1 MSADNNFVIR
11 HPDFDFV
18 LDKNSDVICTKI
30 LHCIASAGSSKLHFK
45 AVSTVREKVDGLSA
59 YADFLRT
66 DPPCRAA
73 PLIKSSKD
81 VIHVTMDWIT
91 HTVLFERYLI
101 NNVKSPHQRNKH
113 RSAMKYW
120 WSQLST
126 KKYCPPSLKLKNEDV
141 RKDKDIK
148 AVGSKTVFDNDIEVS
163 MLPSQV
169 KTFIDGIAKT
179 ISDTVEDKEDIL
191 TVFTHVAQE
200 LNQDGEI
207 NLGSIEPDKLAEHVQ
222 TALQTRLDSIRS
234 YAESQFHTAIT
245 LRKLGREKARSG
257 RHHLRLIK
265 NFLEVSVGKGYK
277 NPYRPDVLSLTNDEF
292 TNAILAYL
300 LFVNSPNRGIGFRE
314 TFTKSSLYLRFQKE
328 QKRRG
333 IEFDA
338 EKQQAYIGA
347 SKQFVVAAQIILIH
361 ELTANPTAIQKL
373 AVDASY
379 TTFKEVAGVDWY
391 KPRAKHKFLTLL
403 DDKEQ
408 QAWKDAS
415 QVVRIVQHATKEYR
429 KRSIEA
435 DQQKLFLYNLN
446 NATHAKG
453 RKERS
458 PCSNPSGTFF
468 HEGTVN
474 MLGEIS
480 NKAWTCHP
488 LQLRNSL
495 ILLEGLVGG
504 VEAAKRKAQHIDPRT
519 TTGYLAKMPAKLEM
533 ERQIREFMLW
543 LETLV
548 SLDIDD
554 FPEKVGIDALEYQK
568 RKEQLLKTQFGG
580 LMCKDPLAGVQIGTT
595 KGQACGMF
603 TKCIICDN
611 RQNFFYTSVDN
622 VVHTLLWNDAL
633 NKAYDQGRIQKTGEW
648 RAWAQFI
655 RVIRDRL
662 QKDKKHQAILLDAI
676 EVKGAM
682 TSNPYD
688 KLFEEQLK

>member
-1 MSADNNFVIR
+1 MSADNNIVIR

-30 LHCIASAGSSKLHFK
+30 LHCIASAGNSKLHLK
-45 AVSTVREKVDGLSA
+45 SVSTVREKVDGLSA

-66 DPPCRAA
+66 DPPCRVA

-81 VIHVTMDWIT
+81 VIHVAMDWIT
-91 HTVLFERYLI
+91 HTVLFERYLL
-101 NNVKSPHQRNKH
+101 NNVKSPYQRNKH

-169 KTFIDGIAKT
+169 KTFIDDLTVT
-179 ISDTVEDKEDIL
+179 ISDTAEDKAEIL
-191 TVFTHVAQE
+191 TVFTHAAQE
-200 LNQDGEI
+200 LHHDGEI
-207 NLGSIEPDKLAEHVQ
+207 NLSSIEPDKFAEHVQ
-222 TALQTRLDSIRS
+222 TALQTRLDNIRS
-234 YAESQFHTAIT
+234 HAESQFHAAIAV
-245 LRKLGREKARSG
+245 RKLGREKARSG

-265 NFLEVSVGKGYK
+265 NFLEVSVGSGYQ

-314 TFTKSSLYLRFQKE
+314 KFTEGSLYQRFHRE
-328 QKRRG
+328 QKRRK
-333 IEFDA
+333 INFVA
-338 EKQQAYIGA
+338 EEQQKYIGA
-347 SKQFVVAAQIILIH
+347 SKQFLVAAQIILIH
-361 ELTANPTAIQKL
+361 ELTANPTTIQKL
-373 AVDASY
+373 DVDANY

-408 QAWKDAS
+408 EAWTDAS

-435 DQQKLFLYNLN
+435 DQQKLFLYNFQ
-446 NATHAKG
+446 NATRSKG
-453 RKERS
+453 RQDIA
-458 PCSNPSGTFF
+458 PCSNPSGNLFLD
-468 HEGTVN
+468 GTKE

-480 NKAWTCHP
+480 NKIWSCHP

-495 ILLEGLVGG
+495 ILLEGLIGG
-504 VEAAKRKAQHIDPRT
+504 VEAAKRKSQHVDPRT
-519 TTGYLAKMPAKLEM
+519 TTGYIAKIPAKLEM

-554 FPEKVGIDALEYQK
+554 FPEKVGIDAVEYQK
-568 RKEQLLKTQFGG
+568 RKEQILKTQFGG
-580 LMCKDPLAGVQIGTT
+580 LMCKDPLAGVQPDTT

-603 TKCIICDN
+603 TKCITCDN

-633 NKAYDQGRIQKTGEW
+633 NKAYDQGIIQKTGEW

-676 EVKGAM
+676 EVKEAM

-688 KLFEEQLK
+688 KLFEE

>member
-1 MSADNNFVIR
+1 MSAVNSFVIR

-18 LDKNSDVICTKI
+18 LDNNSDVICTKI
-30 LHCIASAGSSKLHFK
+30 LHCIASAGNSKLHSY
-45 AVSTVREKVDGLSA
+45 AISTVREKVKGLA
-59 YADFLRT
+59 VYADFLRT
-66 DPPCRAA
+66 DPPCRAS
-73 PLIKSSKD
+73 PLIKSSQD
-81 VIHVTMDWIT
+81 VIHVWMDWIA
-91 HTVLFERYLI
+91 HTVLFERYLLK
-101 NNVKSPHQRNKH
+101 NVKSLRQRNKH
-113 RSAMKYW
+113 RNAMKYW

-126 KKYCPPSLKLKNEDV
+126 KKYCPPSLQLKNEDV
-141 RKDKDIK
+141 KQDKGIT
-148 AVGSKTVFDNDIEVS
+148 AVGSKTLFDIDIEVS
-163 MLPSQV
+163 ILPPEV
-169 KTFIDGIAKT
+169 KTYIDGIAKT
-179 ISDTVEDKEDIL
+179 ISDTVEEKEQIL

-200 LNQDGEI
+200 LHQNGEI

-234 YAESQFHTAIT
+234 RAESQFNAAIAV
-245 LRKLGREKARSG
+245 RKLGREKARSG

-265 NFLEVSVGKGYK
+265 NFLEVEGGKGK
-277 NPYRPDVLSLTNDEF
+277 CNPYKPDVQSLTNDEF

-314 TFTKSSLYLRFQKE
+314 KFTDVSLYQRFQKE
-328 QKRRG
+328 QKRRD
-333 IEFDA
+333 INLVA
-338 EKQQAYIGA
+338 EEQQTYIGA

-361 ELTANPTAIQKL
+361 DLIANPTAIQKL

-408 QAWKDAS
+408 QAWTEAS
-415 QVVRIVQHATKEYR
+415 QVVRIVKHATKEYR

-435 DQQKLFLYNLN
+435 DQQKLFLYNFQ
-446 NATHAKG
+446 NATRSKG
-453 RKERS
+453 RQDIA

-468 HEGTVN
+468 QNGTEK

-480 NKAWTCHP
+480 NTVWTCTP

-495 ILLEGLVGG
+495 ILLEALVGG
-504 VEAAKRKAQHIDPRT
+504 VEAAKRKAQHVDPRT
-519 TTGYLAKMPAKLEM
+519 TTGYIAKMPAKVEM
-533 ERQIREFMLW
+533 ERQIHEFMLW

-554 FPEKVGIDALEYQK
+554 FPEKVGIDAVEYQK
-568 RKEQLLKTQFGG
+568 RKEQILKTQFGG
-580 LMCKDPLAGVQIGTT
+580 LMCKDPLAGVQAGTT

-603 TKCIICDN
+603 TKCITCNN
-611 RQNFFYTSVDN
+611 RQNFFYTSVAN
-622 VVHTLLWNDAL
+622 VVHTLLWNDAI
-633 NKAYDQGRIQKTGEW
+633 NKAYDQGKIQKTGEW

-662 QKDKKHQAILLDAI
+662 QKDQKHQAILLDAI
-676 EVKGAM
+676 EVKEAM

-688 KLFEEQLK
+688 KLFEEQQK